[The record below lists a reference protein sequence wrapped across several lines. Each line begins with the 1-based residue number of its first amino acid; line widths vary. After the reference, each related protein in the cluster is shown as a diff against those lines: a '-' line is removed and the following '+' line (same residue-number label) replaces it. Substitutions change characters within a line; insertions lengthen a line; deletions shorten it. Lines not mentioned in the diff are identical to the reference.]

1 MLFLGSM
8 PAPAVGR
15 MQYTPGQR
23 KYLRGRA
30 HEHEPIVRVG
40 KARVTPEV
48 AAETDRSLEAH
59 ELIKVRID
67 VEGGAAR
74 RALAD
79 DLADRSGATVIAS
92 VGKIAI
98 LYRPRETKPGIRLP
112 RP

>member
-1 MLFLGSM
+1 
-8 PAPAVGR
+8 
-15 MQYTPGQR
+15 MQYTTGQR
-23 KYLRGRA
+23 KYLRGLA
-30 HEHEPIVRVG
+30 HELEPVVRVG

-48 AAETDRSLEAH
+48 AAEADRSLEAH

-79 DLADRSGATVIAS
+79 DLAARTTATVIAS
-92 VGKIAI
+92 VGKIAV
-98 LYRPRETKPGIRLP
+98 LYRPREKKPGIKLP